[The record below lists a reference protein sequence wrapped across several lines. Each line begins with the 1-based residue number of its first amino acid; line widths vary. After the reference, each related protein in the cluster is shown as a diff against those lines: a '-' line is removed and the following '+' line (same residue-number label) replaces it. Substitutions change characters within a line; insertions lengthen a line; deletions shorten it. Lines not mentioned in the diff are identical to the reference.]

1 MQYEEKFTAAHR
13 MLHWFTALSMTV
25 LFLTG
30 LLRMYW
36 MGKLAVADAIASQGI
51 EVSKEQAKAVY
62 KALREPMWEWHII
75 FAYVMIAVFVLRIL
89 YMLFNGSRFTNPF
102 RSQRQLKIR
111 LQAFAYVYFYA
122 FVLISILT
130 GICLKYNFF
139 FLEWKGSIEAVH
151 KWGVYLFPIFIVL
164 HLIGIIIA
172 ESTDKKGVVSKMIGG
187 D

>member
-13 MLHWFTALSMTV
+13 VLHWFTALSMTI

-30 LLRMYW
+30 FLRMYW

-89 YMLFNGSRFTNPF
+89 YMLFNGPRFASPF
-102 RSQRQLKIR
+102 RSQRPLKIR
-111 LQAFAYVYFYA
+111 LQAFTYVYFYA
-122 FVLISILT
+122 FILISILT
-130 GICLKYNFF
+130 GISLRYSL

-151 KWGVYLFPIFIVL
+151 KWGVYIFPIFITL
-164 HLIGIIIA
+164 HLMGIIIG

>member
-13 MLHWFTALSMTV
+13 VLHWFTALSMTI

-30 LLRMYW
+30 FLRMYW

-51 EVSKEQAKAVY
+51 EVSKDQAKAVY
-62 KALREPMWEWHII
+62 KALREPMWELHII
-75 FAYVMIAVFVLRIL
+75 FAYAMMVVFVLRIL

-102 RSQRQLKIR
+102 RSGQPLKMR
-111 LQAFAYVYFYA
+111 LQAFTYVSFYA
-122 FVLISILT
+122 FILISILT
-130 GICLKYNFF
+130 GISLRYNL

-151 KWGVYLFPIFIVL
+151 KWGVYIFPIFIAL
-164 HLIGIIIA
+164 HLMGIIIG